1 MRASLTI
8 LGFATALL
16 LTGAPPATAEITY
29 PWCVQ
34 YGGFDGGG
42 RNCGFSTLE
51 QCRATANGSSDFCE
65 RNPMYVP
72 NAESSRPA
80 RRSRR

>member
-8 LGFATALL
+8 LAIATALL
-16 LTGAPPATAEITY
+16 LTGVPPATAEITY

-42 RNCGFSTLE
+42 RNCGFSTWE
-51 QCRATANGSSDFCE
+51 QCRATASGSSDFCE
-65 RNPMYVP
+65 RNSMYLP
-72 NAESSRPA
+72 GAESSPA
-80 RRSRR
+80 RRKSRR